1 MFPCS
6 ADVIGYYWLFKFLPI
21 FSIACYFL
29 PFFLFSAACVAYGS
43 SQSRGWIRAAS
54 AGLHHSHVNP
64 VLNRAMS
71 ATYTIA
77 YSNAGYLTQWAR
89 AGIKS
94 AFFWILVGFIIT
106 EPQWELYM
114 LFFKRLDFFN
124 YLWNWASFTVI
135 DHFSFHFCEL
145 PSHTTCLY
153 LWFFFPF
160 RLSFSCFSWWL

>member
-1 MFPCS
+1 M
-6 ADVIGYYWLFKFLPI
+6 
-21 FSIACYFL
+21 YFL
-29 PFFLFSAACVAYGS
+29 PFFFSVLHVWHMEVLSLGVESELHLLACTTAMWIKC
-43 SQSRGWIRAAS
+43 WIRT
-54 AGLHHSHVNP
+54 
-64 VLNRAMS
+64 MS

-89 AGIKS
+89 PGIKS

-160 RLSFSCFSWWL
+160 RLTFSCFSC